1 MSRGPEVKALSV
13 SALVAAAGRALD
25 ELGPQWVA
33 GEVFEYRGA
42 HASGHRY
49 FKLRDEDASISVI
62 LWRGTAARALH
73 CDLEEGR
80 QVLVH
85 GNFEIYPQ
93 RGSLSFLLD
102 HVEDLGGGDL
112 AKRFEQAKARLRA
125 EGLFDLERK
134 RPIPA
139 RPRRI
144 AVICGGASAAEADIL
159 RALHAAPA
167 PLEIL
172 LLPTRVQGEGAAEE
186 LASALARAAS
196 VAPDVILLARGG
208 GSLEDLWAFNE
219 EALVRAVADCPV
231 PTVVAV
237 GHESDTTL
245 CDLAADERAMT
256 PTAGAAGLLEGW
268 RELLGELARL
278 GRRLERRAH
287 SGIQAAARPL
297 AALQRRFREQSPERR
312 LHRLRHRL
320 GEAERRLW
328 QGAHEPLR
336 AARRR
341 LERRLARLQQASPER
356 RLASWRTRL
365 DRAEARLQGAN
376 PQALLARGY
385 ALVERRVTAEE
396 GGPPRYLRDASEAP
410 RGTPLRIQ
418 LAEGSLDATVD

>member
-85 GNFEIYPQ
+85 GSFDIYPQ

-172 LLPTRVQGEGAAEE
+172 LLPTRVQGEGAAGE
-186 LASALARAAS
+186 LAASLARAAS
-196 VAPDVILLARGG
+196 VAIYLKTR
-208 GSLEDLWAFNE
+208 
-219 EALVRAVADCPV
+219 
-231 PTVVAV
+231 
-237 GHESDTTL
+237 
-245 CDLAADERAMT
+245 CD
-256 PTAGAAGLLEGW
+256 
-268 RELLGELARL
+268 
-278 GRRLERRAH
+278 
-287 SGIQAAARPL
+287 
-297 AALQRRFREQSPERR
+297 
-312 LHRLRHRL
+312 
-320 GEAERRLW
+320 
-328 QGAHEPLR
+328 
-336 AARRR
+336 
-341 LERRLARLQQASPER
+341 
-356 RLASWRTRL
+356 
-365 DRAEARLQGAN
+365 
-376 PQALLARGY
+376 
-385 ALVERRVTAEE
+385 
-396 GGPPRYLRDASEAP
+396 
-410 RGTPLRIQ
+410 
-418 LAEGSLDATVD
+418 